1 MQYRVDPK
9 SGNRISALGLGCMR
23 FPGAPGHPDAKT
35 ADAIISRAVE
45 QGITYFDRFFDEQLR
60 RLRTDHIDYYL
71 MHNIT
76 SPAQWGRVAALG
88 IEDWIAHQKA
98 AGRIRQIGFSYH
110 GGAADFLMMLDAYD
124 WDFCQIQYN
133 YAGERYQAGTAGLM
147 AAAERGL
154 AVFVM
159 EPQAASAGPRRAR

>member
-1 MQYRVDPK
+1 MRRRPMPSFPVRW
-9 SGNRISALGLGCMR
+9 NRGLIIWIPHTFIPVTRCAWAPHLSAWGLRDQILLATKLPHASCKC
-23 FPGAPGHPDAKT
+23 AED
-35 ADAIISRAVE
+35 
-45 QGITYFDRFFDEQLR
+45 FDRFFDEQLH

-76 SPAQWGRVAALG
+76 SPAQWERVVALG

-110 GGAADFLMMLDAYD
+110 GSAADFLTMLDAYD

-147 AAAERGL
+147 G
-154 AVFVM
+154 
-159 EPQAASAGPRRAR
+159 SRRARARGDL